1 LINDVESRIFDVPD
15 DTSFYPG
22 HGDDST
28 LGAERPKVNEWRE
41 RGW

>member
-1 LINDVESRIFDVPD
+1 MDDLEKRVFGVLPD
-15 DTSFYPG
+15 DAWFYPG

-28 LGAERPKVNEWRE
+28 LGAERPDLTAWWE